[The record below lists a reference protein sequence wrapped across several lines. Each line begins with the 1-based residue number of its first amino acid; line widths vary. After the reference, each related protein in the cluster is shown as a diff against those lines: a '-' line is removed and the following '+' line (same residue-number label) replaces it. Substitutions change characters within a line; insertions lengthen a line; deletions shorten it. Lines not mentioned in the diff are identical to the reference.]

1 MPYRKLLHDLYLS
14 LPDNFSSYLFEGSI
28 TKDFKKENFLSRQ
41 GESMKEF
48 IRVESG
54 IVRAIY
60 TNGNTSITTEFYFPG
75 EMITCFIPA
84 YTGEEMLQSLQ
95 AITEVSIRCCPME
108 TFKERLVSDIEI
120 RNFFDKIIAVFMLEQ
135 QHRSQIFRTSSAI
148 ERYDHLMRN
157 YPEYLETIPLKY
169 LASFIDMKRETLSR
183 MRKKM
188 KSGRTVRIKQFQH
201 LEFI

>member
-14 LPDNFSSYLFEGSI
+14 IPETLLGYLFEGSD
-28 TKDFKKENFLSRQ
+28 TRVYKKEALLSKQ
-41 GESMKEF
+41 GEAMTNF
-48 IRVESG
+48 FRVDSG
-54 IVRAIY
+54 IIRAIY
-60 TNGNTSITTEFYFPG
+60 SNGSSTITTEFYFPG

-95 AITEVSIRCCPME
+95 AITPASITCCPIE
-108 TFKERLVSDIEI
+108 TFKQRLISHNEA
-120 RNFFDKIIAVFMLEQ
+120 RNFFDKIIALFMLEQ
-135 QHRSQIFRTSSAI
+135 QHRSQIFRTSTAI
-148 ERYDHLMRN
+148 ERYEHLLRN

-188 KSGRTVRIKQFQH
+188 KTGKSIRIKQLHH
-201 LEFI
+201 LDFA